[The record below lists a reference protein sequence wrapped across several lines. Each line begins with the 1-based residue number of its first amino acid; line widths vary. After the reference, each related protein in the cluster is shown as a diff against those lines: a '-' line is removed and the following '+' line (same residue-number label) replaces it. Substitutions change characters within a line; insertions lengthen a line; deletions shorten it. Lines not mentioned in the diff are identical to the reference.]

1 MKKVL
6 VLLVLVVFAAPL
18 FAHHG
23 TEISYDRS
31 KAKTLKGT
39 VTDFRYANP
48 HPIIFFDVTEADGKV
63 AHWVGEVAPTPFT
76 LQQSGWGKNKTLE
89 AFKKGTIINITVGP
103 SRAGTPAGVVMTV
116 TDEKGA
122 PLLSQLGNDGTGG
135 DGAAGGG
142 ARGGRGGGGGRGGRG
157 GGQE

>member
-1 MKKVL
+1 MKRISVL
-6 VLLVLVVFAAPL
+6 VLLIVFAIPL

-63 AHWVGEVAPTPFT
+63 VHWVGEVAPTPFT
-76 LQQSGWGKNKTLE
+76 LQQNGWGKNRTLG
-89 AFKKGTIINITVGP
+89 AFKKGTIITVTLGP
-103 SRAGTPAGVVMTV
+103 SRAGTPAGVVMKV
-116 TDEKGA
+116 TDEKGT
-122 PLLSQLGNDGTGG
+122 PLLIEE
-135 DGAAGGG
+135 
-142 ARGGRGGGGGRGGRG
+142 GGRGGRG
-157 GGQE
+157 GGEE